1 MTLMMIATREMG
13 ARTARESVSP
23 MSPAITT
30 APYAH
35 YSVSM
40 GLWSTKTVA
49 RCVSAT
55 QHRAIYAQIGITS
68 PARMTQRVS
77 LGINVVR
84 SSMNALRAIAC
95 AIRRLAKRAHAP
107 AIAYVDL
114 ASVSRVHRADVT
126 NRSRVT

>member
-1 MTLMMIATREMG
+1 MTLMMIATQEMG
-13 ARTARESVSP
+13 GLTARGFVSP
-23 MSPAITT
+23 MSPAITM

-55 QHRAIYAQIGITS
+55 QHQAICVQTGIIS

-77 LGINVVR
+77 LDINVER
-84 SSMNALRAIAC
+84 SLTGASQAIAC
-95 AIRRLAKRAHAP
+95 ATPRLGKRAHAP
-107 AIAYVDL
+107 AIACKDL
-114 ASVSRVHRADVT
+114 AFVSRVHRADVT
-126 NRSRVT
+126 NLSRVT

>member
-13 ARTARESVSP
+13 GLTARESVSP
-23 MSPAITT
+23 ISLAITT
-30 APYAH
+30 AQSVRC
-35 YSVSM
+35 SVSM

-49 RCVSAT
+49 RCASAT
-55 QHRAIYAQIGITS
+55 QHQAICVQTGIIS

-84 SSMNALRAIAC
+84 SSMNALRVIAC

-114 ASVSRVHRADVT
+114 ASASRVHRADVT
-126 NRSRVT
+126 NPSRVT